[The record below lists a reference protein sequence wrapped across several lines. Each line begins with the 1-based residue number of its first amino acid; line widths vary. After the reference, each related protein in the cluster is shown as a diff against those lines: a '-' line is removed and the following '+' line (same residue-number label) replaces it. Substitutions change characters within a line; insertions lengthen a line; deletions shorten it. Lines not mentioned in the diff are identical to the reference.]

1 MRSQSIGI
9 GPLVNLPPVPT
20 SFRTVSEFREL
31 LADREDQFSRC
42 LTEKLMTYALGR
54 ELEIGDRPS
63 VDSILAELDRSN
75 GGLHDLLRLIVLSQP
90 FLTN

>member
-9 GPLVNLPPVPT
+9 GPLMNLPPVPT

-54 ELEIGDRPS
+54 ELDAGDRPR
-63 VDSILAELDRSN
+63 VDELLCGRRPICDEGPIAGIPGEASK
-75 GGLHDLLRLIVLSQP
+75 D
-90 FLTN
+90 

>member
-9 GPLVNLPPVPT
+9 GPLMNLPPVPT

-63 VDSILAELDRSN
+63 VDSILAELDRSKAACMTFY
-75 GGLHDLLRLIVLSQP
+75 V
-90 FLTN
+90 